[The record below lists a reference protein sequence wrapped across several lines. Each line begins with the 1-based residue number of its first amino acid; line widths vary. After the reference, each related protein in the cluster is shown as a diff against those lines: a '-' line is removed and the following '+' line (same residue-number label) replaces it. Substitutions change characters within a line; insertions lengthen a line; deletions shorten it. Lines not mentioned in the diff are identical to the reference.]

1 MEDGKTREKMNK
13 AEETPLIKGNEE
25 CLKTGGKKT

>member
-13 AEETPLIKGNEE
+13 AAEPPLLKGNDE
-25 CLKTGGKKT
+25 CPKIEVKKT